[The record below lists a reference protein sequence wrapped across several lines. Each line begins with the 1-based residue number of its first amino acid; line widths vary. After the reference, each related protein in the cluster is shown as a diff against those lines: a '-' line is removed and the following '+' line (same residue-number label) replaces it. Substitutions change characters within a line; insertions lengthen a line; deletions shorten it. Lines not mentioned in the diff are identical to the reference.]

1 MYAFWANFGKVIK
14 EGLYEDFENRKKIAE
29 IIKVYS
35 HKEDKLITLKN
46 YISNFTSS
54 QEQIFYLTADTLPQ
68 AKSSPHLEGFKA
80 KGIDVLLMTDPIDAF
95 WISQMQNFEEKPFV
109 SISRDKYDISST
121 GSDTNKPDEEN
132 TEKDEIYTSLI
143 KDCLGDLIQDAQIS
157 SSLVDSPVRL
167 IAGEGGLDFNL
178 ERILKAQG
186 QDFEGSK
193 KVIEI
198 NKNHELIK
206 KLPSISSELQK
217 ATCRVLYEQARIQDG
232 EMPADTK
239 QFSQD
244 LIKLALEI

>member
-1 MYAFWANFGKVIK
+1 
-14 EGLYEDFENRKKIAE
+14 
-29 IIKVYS
+29 
-35 HKEDKLITLKN
+35 
-46 YISNFTSS
+46 
-54 QEQIFYLTADTLPQ
+54 
-68 AKSSPHLEGFKA
+68 
-80 KGIDVLLMTDPIDAF
+80 
-95 WISQMQNFEEKPFV
+95 MQNFEEKPFV

-143 KDCLGDLIQDAQIS
+143 KDCLGDLIQDTQIS
-157 SSLVDSPVRL
+157 CSLVDSPVRL

-206 KLPSISSELQK
+206 KLPSIS
-217 ATCRVLYEQARIQDG
+217 
-232 EMPADTK
+232 
-239 QFSQD
+239 
-244 LIKLALEI
+244 